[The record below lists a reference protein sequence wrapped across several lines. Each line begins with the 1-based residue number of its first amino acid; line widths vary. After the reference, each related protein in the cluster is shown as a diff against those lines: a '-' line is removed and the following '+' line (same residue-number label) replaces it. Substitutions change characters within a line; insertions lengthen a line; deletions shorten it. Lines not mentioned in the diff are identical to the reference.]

1 MHICVSPEED
11 VSMIVPVSYVQG
23 LAHSISVLQTIK
35 EVERPGNEATAC
47 LLMYTKWDQLI
58 KSPNSRL
65 DKKH

>member
-1 MHICVSPEED
+1 
-11 VSMIVPVSYVQG
+11 MIVPVSCVQG

-35 EVERPGNEATAC
+35 EVEVERPGNEATAC
-47 LLMYTKWDQLI
+47 LLMYTKWDQLL